1 MNLRPV
7 GPMPLS
13 GQIHRQLMDAI
24 LDGTLTGALPSEREL
39 AETFGANRHAVREA
53 IKRLQQGNLV
63 EVNQGG
69 ATRVLDIPA
78 HAGLDLLPELVIA
91 RGTFNDEA
99 TVGVLEL
106 RACIGADAARL
117 CAERSPH
124 VGAQLLDLLP
134 HDAMS
139 DAELAAT
146 GAAYWTALVTGTNS
160 LPYRLALNTLMAGLE
175 AIDNSPTAKHF
186 MAALR
191 DESRRTADLEQLART
206 ITRSDPA
213 AAHATATRLLN
224 TSITA
229 VRNAADRP

>member
-24 LDGTLTGALPSEREL
+24 LDGTLTGTLPSEREL

-53 IKRLQQGNLV
+53 IKRLQQGKLV

-69 ATRVLDIPA
+69 ATRVLPVAD
-78 HAGLDLLPELVIA
+78 HAGLDLLPELVTA
-91 RGTFNDEA
+91 RGALNDEA

-117 CAERSPH
+117 CAERSPS
-124 VGAQLLDLLP
+124 VGTQLLDLLP
-134 HDAMS
+134 NAAMP

-146 GAAYWTALVTGTNS
+146 SAAYWTAVVTGTNS
-160 LPYRLALNTLMAGLE
+160 LPYRLALNTLLAGLE
-175 AIDNSPTAKHF
+175 AIGDSPAAKHF
-186 MAALR
+186 MTALR
-191 DESRRTADLEQLART
+191 DESRRAAELEELAHAIARAEG
-206 ITRSDPA
+206 PA
-213 AAHATATRLLN
+213 AREAASRLLN
-224 TSITA
+224 SSIAA
-229 VRNAADRP
+229 VRSM